1 MALKKQF
8 ELKPGSKQIGT
19 EYGVSTKQTDTI
31 SKLIPKIK
39 SSRKQ
44 RKFNE
49 AKAQEFENYKKES
62 KRDYPDFDQKTDS
75 VVTTKGYNTNV
86 IKAHNRMKAKL
97 ATLPK
102 VSLKP
107 GETVKRNFIPGAID
121 YNKEK
126 LFKNRKTGEFTSK
139 LMVKKNSAKILKKK

>member
-1 MALKKQF
+1 MKK
-8 ELKPGSKQIGT
+8 EKTTTKT
-19 EYGVSTKQTDTI
+19 VDVSTETI
-31 SKLIPKIK
+31 QAEENFTIPPMPKPKRSNTHGIANLK
-39 SSRKQ
+39 S
-44 RKFNE
+44 N
-49 AKAQEFENYKKES
+49 KKES

>member
-1 MALKKQF
+1 MSNGNYNM
-8 ELKPGSKQIGT
+8 KPGSKQTDTKGT
-19 EYGVSTKQTDTI
+19 FNQKQTDTI
-31 SKLIPKIK
+31 GKLTPKPK
-39 SSRKQ
+39 LSRKQ
-44 RKFNE
+44 RKLNE
-49 AKAQEFENYKKES
+49 AKAQKFENYKKES